1 MNNQRASNIPLE
13 KEKCFDLWRRFVS
26 FIIGDSEEIG
36 ISTEDDAFE
45 NMAFRDVPILLETLS
60 EYLNSLS
67 ESKQQEFPEI
77 FQFTTGQHK
86 KPNMDIRLPLS
97 AILMVLF
104 KKFKENKCTQ
114 ENLFLMLKIIR
125 PVVNHTCDCSS
136 TWKQWKHAHETES
149 CPISRAPLPPV
160 PGILSRNIRSL
171 SSSVAEC
178 LSLLGPGGE
187 AWCLAMDILCVLT
200 ACFPDES
207 CNQRVFDLLMEQLK
221 TLPDD
226 PFAVVSFTFLLF
238 NLERNEHWRNTMETL
253 VERLWMALK
262 TRDTL
267 THVEFY
273 YLFWLVHRSA
283 RFRLIC
289 RSHDELIAA
298 VVGNSLTDKKQTQSG
313 WCYAISLLASLTV
326 GDFNVLSSKES
337 SDVISDG
344 ISYRTPTYLPKS
356 FYRILQD
363 YLSEAIQPFPVFPT
377 GEIRS
382 VGDGTV
388 SLILIVKCLL
398 SWAFGLLPIF
408 ECSTVE
414 LPLSE
419 SSTCEQCPNTCDY
432 QPVLVEGNVVQV
444 LIRWVTKLVTTD
456 ITPVA
461 NNNVNSVCSLIDQTF
476 QPILKSLSVSG
487 CTGRLSR
494 AHCSDALLIAEALVP
509 SIAILCTFVGNHSP
523 NADSGYSD
531 DLASRAT
538 QNKSAQIS
546 NPAILKLLAYLMQ
559 ILERMGL
566 HSLEAEELSGI
577 LALFRFAAVRRY
589 SQRLLKILAKIS
601 KAGSSKLSP
610 IPNSGYWFEFAR
622 PTDSILIFPLFP
634 EPEGKEESSP
644 LDHIS
649 NFKTSK
655 SGLSFH
661 FWLSVEHAL
670 KLVTPGPSD
679 STIQSNRR
687 YCLLRMLETSGSGLE
702 LFFTAA
708 GYLIIAVAHGGEYQ
722 YMPVCGPEHLPALQW
737 HSLAIVFSH
746 IRKMVF
752 TRQYVNI
759 IVNGSRC
766 FSAEFRLPQFAGDLC
781 IFHVG
786 GCPEWVERVHYVKLM
801 KNVGCKTPVRQVAAK
816 FFSRKISFKSA
827 ATNEVLDNLNH
838 LTESDIGTAMKVN
851 LGEEH
856 VAWGTLTS
864 FLGQIASVT
873 IFDDAIPDMTWQTIT
888 KRGPCDLTYILD
900 SECYVNCPTL
910 LMHYHAKAVDL
921 QNSICS
927 DLFGEATAAPMVF
940 RSLERLSQINAKD
953 DRSSRTGWN
962 LHTTYKMKSF
972 CGIPGTL
979 VGARRLSSTKM
990 SDSINQLGGIPALFP
1005 ILGLMSEHSAT
1016 GDKMS
1021 SLSMNAQNFSGESV
1035 TANTNVIELEQSDD
1049 LHDAGFSQDDLLE
1062 TSLGRYKFH
1071 LQLYERF
1078 RPQQSTDSS
1087 VTVEISPPTDQ
1098 NESSSTGSGGHVQT
1112 RAFSEPEILRL
1123 SVVTK
1128 DYGFKFSSHLSD
1140 GPKSFHSCVG
1150 TFILL
1155 LRNLISDHSQN
1166 RRHLCLSRVLQTLG
1180 YLLWKLPPLRLDS
1193 GVVSA
1198 CYDLVLQTTVFHD
1211 SKVISSDAAI
1221 EPVDEQIGGV
1231 VRRLDIRFLQRI
1243 FLNWNIWEQAIPIA
1257 RLEHISCVL
1266 SLAKRHQRLF
1276 KKLLP
1281 MKKLLEILEHCHGD
1295 EINGLERNASL
1306 FDFTQS
1312 SGQSIPNEIKSA
1324 VDERLLKTEQKIVQ
1338 QTCYQVLQ
1346 LIEALLHKTIT
1357 LTDLREMFIFM
1368 CNSTSSSAVEA
1379 TLDLLFRMYEQSGPN
1394 SKLAHY
1400 LYEPDTGVNLYT
1412 LFLRP
1417 LTEVNENSKKK
1428 ALKLLNMLVMNSR
1441 ISETKKSQ
1449 LILEQFGGLTGLFSF
1464 SEQFPQ
1470 LLVDPETINWFLQIF
1485 GRLGTRDFRGFLQF
1499 IELISE
1505 QDLMQRIKVIELF
1518 LKLIDQAPEYH
1529 AQQILRIPAFFDSLI
1544 KLLVLRK
1551 RCTPLAR
1558 CRVTASRFGLIRKPV
1573 TPLERRLCKTEN
1585 AIGQPETANT
1595 QLDGELSDQPN
1606 ATDASERAH
1615 SLHFYCRTGSTDL
1628 MQQDIS
1634 EPLTSM
1640 RLTSQPDSLQHDIC
1654 PEGSFSEG
1662 AVDSGEC
1669 VTPVADSQ
1677 PLLTRDAMQC
1687 TMLAE
1692 LVLLAIHKII
1702 WQAHE
1707 VDRRLS
1713 RFSTQI
1719 PDPWATYEQAIA
1731 FLRDTN
1737 HTWEMVKPYFWM
1749 IQRFLRMILTSAQQ
1763 EIGALLPLSGENET
1777 IRAFVFPLMRL
1788 VVDLTCSRPKSMDDD
1803 FSVEL
1808 LDTIIQLT
1816 QEILEIWEAKKPWE
1830 DMEVLVLHLLL
1841 MWINEGTSFKCIN
1854 ILPNALTRLHYI
1866 IDRYPERMTFQK
1878 LGFILYRLNHTI
1890 DYWARLSDL
1899 EVLVK
1904 ASASEDLNSG
1914 ERQLESENN
1923 EVTPSGC
1930 LDDLTLTSAAPVL
1943 HTLFKNFGEV
1953 LRLPDGF
1960 SQYRI
1965 EGFDLCN
1972 RLQSYKKEHEEEWT
1986 EYIENQIRPVVEAYT
2001 TQYIMSIISEQTI
2014 LCALANDELIK
2025 SRRYRRFSEDKLAME
2040 LSQNLPVVCDYKAQT
2055 SDSRY
2060 KSESASASNTES
2072 SLGDQTDPVSPGFRN
2087 KLVALSGRWGERS
2100 SSLTRG
2106 SLWEIE
2112 PLKEPTYILPSDD
2125 CQVNY
2130 SKWLSILYQL
2140 TCISPYSPWFTGF
2153 GTISHWRL
2161 AQLETSCRVRPKL
2174 EPNVYF
2180 DPHLSAS
2187 SAREGLSIEELLTRG
2202 KRLSKTSI
2210 VSVEISCEDS
2220 EIINSPTTEA
2230 VDELCEKHLHSP
2242 DQWGKVMRAVSVQRR
2257 LNHILAQYASNVSRG
2272 DDEVGEEDWAALGTT
2287 RLSEEYTSGSELQ
2300 SIESDTNRAKVSEEF
2315 QAHAIRKQTRRQAV
2329 FELPSD
2335 LLDSESRKRD
2345 SDMSSESGISS
2356 LHKPS
2361 LSIYTPRGSTTITSV
2376 ARVSSQPHFAA
2387 HPGSPSLLP
2396 SKKDIVIGVEAQ
2408 LVTALDV
2415 IAGKFTA
2422 TKTYVLFEGFA
2433 TYQGQPQVLWQLNNP
2448 NGQTF
2453 VAIASQPSNDKYLSG
2468 PQSEAGSKLI
2478 RCAFPISKVR
2488 EIHLRRYNLRRS
2500 AIEIFLLTN
2509 LNYMFNFDVKVRNK
2523 VFCSLVK
2530 LCSPKQNVSSG
2541 RSPREVFE
2549 SSGLTQRWTQREI
2562 SNYEY
2567 LMCLNTIA
2575 GRTFNDLNQYP
2586 VFPWILADY
2595 TSPELDLSDPNVFRD
2610 LSRPIA
2616 LANPQFIDQ
2625 VRTKYESFE
2634 DPGGTIPKFHHGT
2647 HYSSAAGVLH
2657 YLLRLEPYTSFHV
2670 DLHGGRFDLPDRQF
2684 HSVPK
2689 CWRFIMSSPNDNKEL
2704 IPEFFTLPDFLRNND
2719 AFDFGASQHHNH
2731 NIGDVEL
2738 PAWASTPE
2746 EFIRKHRAALE
2757 SDYVSSHLHEW
2768 IDLIFGYKQSG
2779 PDAVDALNV
2788 FYYAT
2793 YEGAVDLDQ
2802 IPDPLERQAMESMI
2816 NNFGQTPCQLLKNPH
2831 PKRLTYNAWLQVVL
2845 DEQRI
2850 PLTSLLAASYN
2861 ESQQRFTGD
2870 RHVSDVNLDQINQ
2883 NEGPE
2888 DSAEVQSEFKGGTL
2902 SATSEEPTVATE
2914 EETSQALEVRKSDI
2928 PLSNKLWSFPCDPES
2943 RWSNVRFGIF
2953 CRLYP
2958 LGHRKR
2964 SDAKPVSLIVCL
2976 AVIPAARIPSDYIP
2990 KEENRDRMTRSITR
3004 PPDAMP
3010 IPLSTRRLTN
3020 FGSRT
3025 LLVEDD
3031 EVLNAPIR
3039 WDRLVS
3045 LLLAIDECGII
3056 SRYLWRPSR
3065 LRNLPLTARCSLQP
3079 LDLFQLQL
3087 SSKNL
3092 LHRSLCGVGPIDRN
3106 LLWVEYKQ
3114 TAVCCVANQA
3124 SSMIFPAVGSKLFVT
3139 SADGCWLFAAG
3150 RWDNRLAVY
3159 NVKKS
3164 RLETLLISPH
3174 TNTISC
3180 LAIDTVD
3187 GLADVSSFVVRPDPA
3202 FGRGS
3207 TTAGSAQNASATSTG
3222 QTFSSCVVDRQM
3234 STRFLITGSKDG
3246 TCAVW
3251 LFCSPN
3257 DIDTEAVQEEL
3268 LADFDSTELSYPQDL
3283 LACNEEE
3290 DMRAFKLHK
3299 ATAEGPLDPLLNLN
3313 LHPVSEGVEEQQI
3326 HSEKT
3331 FGCLSSTTQLRKNSD
3346 KQLFAQANL
3355 PSFWRSHQEF
3365 VQLQAARSP
3374 PGDMTSVY
3382 HRVGLPYFPTLLGLP
3397 QTKPLAK
3404 LVRLFYTDFTGAAV
3418 TAVALCMNLDVA
3430 LAATRRGQLVYLY
3443 SVRRSSWS
3451 RVISFD
3457 PADTVPDLFDT
3468 SAEEWEKKT
3477 QKFSSGNYRAEH
3489 MLISAQTGYI
3499 YLQWNQTSFDRNLAK
3514 AGDAAAGQ
3522 LGPWVGLFRTHG
3534 ELVTRQYVLS
3544 ASYDFCELPD
3554 KKKADTMVT
3563 RIMLTS
3569 NLTSTQMK
3577 GDSDFASC
3585 PTQHLIVGTSSGHLV
3600 IMSASSL
3607 TPIRCLDMKS
3617 SVLDFR
3623 FSCTFTR
3630 SGNLFDG
3637 IHLFVSLAD
3646 GRLITCQPGVVN
3658 TREEKGVE
3666 HDTTVVVTFQGPEM

>member
-1 MNNQRASNIPLE
+1 MPVRALHRAALRRNI
-13 KEKCFDLWRRFVS
+13 S
-26 FIIGDSEEIG
+26 I
-36 ISTEDDAFE
+36 EDDAFE
-45 NMAFRDVPILLETLS
+45 NMTFRDIPILLETLN
-60 EYLNSLS
+60 EYLNSPS
-67 ESKQQEFPEI
+67 ENKQREFPEI
-77 FQFTTGQHK
+77 FQIATG
-86 KPNMDIRLPLS
+86 
-97 AILMVLF
+97 
-104 KKFKENKCTQ
+104 
-114 ENLFLMLKIIR
+114 
-125 PVVNHTCDCSS
+125 
-136 TWKQWKHAHETES
+136 HETES
-149 CPISRAPLPPV
+149 CPVSGSTLTPV
-160 PGILSRNIRSL
+160 SGVLSGSIRSL
-171 SSSVAEC
+171 FSSVTEC

-200 ACFPDES
+200 TCFPDES
-207 CNQRVFDLLMEQLK
+207 CNQRVYDLLMEQLK
-221 TLPDD
+221 TLPDN

-238 NLERNEHWRNTMETL
+238 NLERNEPWRRKLSTTT
-253 VERLWMALK
+253 K
-262 TRDTL
+262 
-267 THVEFY
+267 
-273 YLFWLVHRSA
+273 A

-289 RSHDELIAA
+289 RSHDELITA
-298 VVGNSLTDKKQTQSG
+298 VVGNSLTDRRQTQRG
-313 WCYAISLLASLTV
+313 WRYAISLLASLTV
-326 GDFNVLSSKES
+326 GDFDALSSKES

-363 YLSEAIQPFPVFPT
+363 YLSEAIQSYPVFPT
-377 GEIRS
+377 GEIQS
-382 VGDGTV
+382 DEDGTV
-388 SLILIVKCLL
+388 SLLLIVKCLL
-398 SWAFGLLPIF
+398 SW
-408 ECSTVE
+408 
-414 LPLSE
+414 
-419 SSTCEQCPNTCDY
+419 
-432 QPVLVEGNVVQV
+432 
-444 LIRWVTKLVTTD
+444 
-456 ITPVA
+456 
-461 NNNVNSVCSLIDQTF
+461 
-476 QPILKSLSVSG
+476 
-487 CTGRLSR
+487 
-494 AHCSDALLIAEALVP
+494 
-509 SIAILCTFVGNHSP
+509 
-523 NADSGYSD
+523 
-531 DLASRAT
+531 RAT
-538 QNKSAQIS
+538 QNKFAEIS
-546 NPAILKLLAYLMQ
+546 SPAILKLLAYLMQ

-566 HSLEAEELSGI
+566 HSLEAEDLSSI

-589 SQRLLKILAKIS
+589 SQRLLKMLAKIS
-601 KAGSSKLSP
+601 KTGSSKLSP

-649 NFKTSK
+649 SFKTSK

-670 KLVTPGPSD
+670 KSANPGLSD
-679 STIQSNRR
+679 STIQTNKR

-702 LFFTAA
+702 IFFTAA
-708 GYLIIAVAHGGEYQ
+708 GYLIIAVANEGEYQ
-722 YMPVCGPEHLPALQW
+722 YMPMSKRPSPLQLVGGATLWYRNFVVPGTLVCGPENLPALQW

-752 TRQYVNI
+752 TRQYVSI

-766 FSAEFRLPQFAGDLC
+766 FSAEFKLPQFNGDLC

-816 FFSRKISFKSA
+816 FFSRKISLKSA
-827 ATNEVLDNLNH
+827 APNEILDKNSSNLNH
-838 LTESDIGTAMKVN
+838 LTELNIGTAMKVN
-851 LGEEH
+851 LGEEY
-856 VAWGTLTS
+856 VTWGTLTS

-873 IFDDAIPDMTWQTIT
+873 IFDDAIPDATWQTIT

-900 SECYVNCPTL
+900 SECYVNSPTL
-910 LMHYHAKAVDL
+910 LLHYHAKAVDL

-927 DLFGEATAAPMVF
+927 DLFGEATAAPSVF
-940 RSLERLSQINAKD
+940 RSLEKLSQINTKD
-953 DRSSRTGWN
+953 DRSSRMGWN
-962 LHTTYKMKSF
+962 FHTAYKMKSF

-990 SDSINQLGGIPALFP
+990 LDSINQIGGIPALFP
-1005 ILGLMSEHSAT
+1005 ILGLMSEHSVT
-1016 GDKMS
+1016 SDKTS
-1021 SLSMNAQNFSGESV
+1021 SLSVDAQNFNGETV
-1035 TANTNVIELEQSDD
+1035 RTTANATEQEPSVDS
-1049 LHDAGFSQDDLLE
+1049 HNGGFNQDDLLE
-1062 TSLGRYKFH
+1062 TSLSRYKFH

-1078 RPQQSTDSS
+1078 RPQQSTGSS
-1087 VTVEISPPTDQ
+1087 VTVKISPPPTDP
-1098 NESSSTGSGGHVQT
+1098 NESSSTGSGGHVQIQALT
-1112 RAFSEPEILRL
+1112 EPEILKL

-1128 DYGFKFSSHLSD
+1128 DYSIKFSPHIIDS
-1140 GPKSFHSCVG
+1140 PKSFHSCVG

-1155 LRNLISDHSQN
+1155 LRNLISDHLQN

-1211 SKVISSDAAI
+1211 SKVISSDAAT

-1231 VRRLDIRFLQRI
+1231 VRRLDVRFLQRI
-1243 FLNWNIWEQAIPIA
+1243 FLNWNIWEQATPIA
-1257 RLEHISCVL
+1257 RFEHILCVL
-1266 SLAKRHQRLF
+1266 NLAKRHQRLF

-1281 MKKLLEILEHCHGD
+1281 VKKLLEILEHCYSD
-1295 EINGLERNASL
+1295 EINGLERNSSL

-1312 SGQSIPNEIKSA
+1312 SGQSVPNLSSESV
-1324 VDERLLKTEQKIVQ
+1324 VDERLLETEQKIIQ

-1346 LIEALLHKTIT
+1346 LTELLLHKTIT

-1394 SKLAHY
+1394 SKLAQY
-1400 LYEPDTGVNLYT
+1400 LYEPGTSVNLYT

-1417 LTEVNENSKKK
+1417 LTEVNESSKKK
-1428 ALKLLNMLVMNSR
+1428 ALKLLNLLVLNSR
-1441 ISETKKSQ
+1441 ISEAKKSQ

-1470 LLVDPETINWFLQIF
+1470 LLVDPESINWFLQIF
-1485 GRLGTRDFRGFLQF
+1485 DRLGSRDFRGFLQF
-1499 IELISE
+1499 IELMSE

-1518 LKLIDQAPEYH
+1518 LKLIDQAPENH
-1529 AQQILRIPAFFDSLI
+1529 AQQILRIPAFFDSII

-1551 RCTPLAR
+1551 RCTPLAS

-1573 TPLERRLCKTEN
+1573 AQVERRLCKTEST
-1585 AIGQPETANT
+1585 IGQPDTANT
-1595 QLDGELSDQPN
+1595 QLDDEPSDQPN
-1606 ATDASERAH
+1606 AKEVSERFH
-1615 SLHFYCRTGSTDL
+1615 SRHFYRRIGSSGL
-1628 MQQDIS
+1628 MEQVMS
-1634 EPLTSM
+1634 PPLTRM
-1640 RLTSQPDSLQHDIC
+1640 RLTSQSNSLHRDIR
-1654 PEGSFSEG
+1654 PEDSFSEG
-1662 AVDSGEC
+1662 AAYSGEC

-1677 PLLTRDAMQC
+1677 PLLTRDAMQS

-1692 LVLLAIHKII
+1692 LVLLAMHKII

-1713 RFSTQI
+1713 RFLTQL

-1737 HTWEMVKPYFWM
+1737 QTWEMVKPYFWM
-1749 IQRFLRMILTSAQQ
+1749 IQRFLRMILNSVQQ
-1763 EIGALLPLSGENET
+1763 GVGALLPLSGENET

-1803 FSVEL
+1803 YSVEL

-1816 QEILEIWEAKKPWE
+1816 QETLEVWEAKKPWE

-1866 IDRYPERMTFQK
+1866 IDRYPDRMTFQK

-1904 ASASEDLNSG
+1904 AAAREDLKNSG
-1914 ERQLESENN
+1914 RQLESENT

-1930 LDDLTLTSAAPVL
+1930 PDDLTLTSAAPVL
-1943 HTLFKNFGEV
+1943 YTLLKNFGEV
-1953 LRLPDGF
+1953 LCLPDGF
-1960 SQYRI
+1960 CQYCI

-1972 RLQSYKKEHEEEWT
+1972 RIQSYKKEHEEEWT
-1986 EYIENQIRPVVEAYT
+1986 EYIENRLRPVVEAYT
-2001 TQYIMSIISEQTI
+2001 TQYIMNIISEQTI

-2040 LSQNLPVVCDYKAQT
+2040 LSQNLPVVCEYKTQT
-2055 SDSRY
+2055 PDSRY
-2060 KSESASASNTES
+2060 KSENASASTTES
-2072 SLGDQTDPVSPGFRN
+2072 SLGDQTDSVSPGFRH

-2100 SSLTRG
+2100 SSL
-2106 SLWEIE
+2106 WEIE
-2112 PLKEPTYILPSDD
+2112 SLKEQTYNLPSDD
-2125 CQVNY
+2125 CRVNY

-2140 TCISPYSPWFTGF
+2140 TCVSPYSPWFTGF

-2187 SAREGLSIEELLTRG
+2187 SARDGLSIEELLTRG
-2202 KRLSKTSI
+2202 KRLSRTSI
-2210 VSVEISCEDS
+2210 VAVEISCDDS
-2220 EIINSPTTEA
+2220 ELINSSTTGA

-2242 DQWGKVMRAVSVQRR
+2242 DQWNKVMRAISVQRR
-2257 LNHILAQYASNVSRG
+2257 LNHILAQYASKVSRG
-2272 DDEVGEEDWAALGTT
+2272 DDEVGEEDWEALSTT
-2287 RLSEEYTSGSELQ
+2287 RLSEDYTPGSELQ
-2300 SIESDTNRAKVSEEF
+2300 SVESVTNRAKVSEDF
-2315 QAHAIRKQTRRQAV
+2315 QAQAIRKETRRHAV
-2329 FELPSD
+2329 FELPPD
-2335 LLDSESRKRD
+2335 LLDSERLKRD
-2345 SDMSSESGISS
+2345 SDVSSESGISS

-2361 LSIYTPRGSTTITSV
+2361 LSLYTPRGSTTLTSG
-2376 ARVSSQPHFAA
+2376 ARVPSQPHFAA
-2387 HPGSPSLLP
+2387 PQGSPSLLP

-2415 IAGKFTA
+2415 IAGKFIA

-2453 VAIASQPSNDKYLSG
+2453 VAIASQPTNDKYLPS
-2468 PQSEAGSKLI
+2468 PQSEGGSKLV

-2523 VFCSLVK
+2523 VFCGLVK

-2549 SSGLTQRWTQREI
+2549 SSGLAQRWIQREI

-2595 TSPELDLSDPNVFRD
+2595 TSSELDLSDPNVFRD

-2616 LANPQFIDQ
+2616 LANPRFIDQ
-2625 VRTKYESFE
+2625 VRMKYESFE

-2657 YLLRLEPYTSFHV
+2657 YLFRLEPYTSFHV

-2684 HSVPK
+2684 HSIPK

-2719 AFDFGASQHHNH
+2719 ALDFGASQNHSH

-2738 PAWASTPE
+2738 PAWASDPE

-2768 IDLIFGYKQSG
+2768 IDLIFGYKQNG

-2850 PLTSLLAASYN
+2850 PLTSLLAANYN
-2861 ESQQRFTGD
+2861 DSQQRFTGD
-2870 RHVSDVNLDQINQ
+2870 RHVSAVNFDQTNQ

-2888 DSAEVQSEFKGGTL
+2888 DTAEGEFGGRTL
-2902 SATSEEPTVATE
+2902 SAISGGATVATE
-2914 EETSQALEVRKSDI
+2914 EETSQTLGVRKSDI
-2928 PLSNKLWSFPCDPES
+2928 PLSNKLWSFPCDPDS
-2943 RWSNVRFGIF
+2943 RWSNVKFGIF

-2958 LGHRKR
+2958 LGHRKK
-2964 SDAKPVSLIVCL
+2964 SDAKPESLIVCL
-2976 AVIPAARIPSDYIP
+2976 AVIPAARIPSDYNP
-2990 KEENRDRMTRSITR
+2990 NEENRDRITRSIPR
-3004 PPDAMP
+3004 LPDAIP
-3010 IPLSTRRLTN
+3010 IPLSTRRLTS
-3020 FGSRT
+3020 FGSQT
-3025 LLVEDD
+3025 LMVEDD
-3031 EVLNAPIR
+3031 EVLNTPNR

-3065 LRNLPLTARCSLQP
+3065 LRNLPPTTRCSLQP

-3106 LLWVEYKQ
+3106 LLWVKHKQ
-3114 TAVCCVANQA
+3114 TADCCVSTANQA
-3124 SSMIFPAVGSKLFVT
+3124 SSMISPLVGSKLFVT

-3164 RLETLLISPH
+3164 RLETLLVSPH

-3202 FGRGS
+3202 FGRAS
-3207 TTAGSAQNASATSTG
+3207 TTASSAQNASATSTG

-3251 LFCSPN
+3251 LFCPPN
-3257 DIDTEAVQEEL
+3257 DIDTEAAQEEL

-3313 LHPVSEGVEEQQI
+3313 LFPMPEGVEEHQI
-3326 HSEKT
+3326 HSEET
-3331 FGCLSSTTQLRKNSD
+3331 FGCTTAD
-3346 KQLFAQANL
+3346 KQPFAQANL
-3355 PSFWRSHQEF
+3355 PSFWRSHREF
-3365 VQLQAARSP
+3365 VQLQAARSL

-3451 RVISFD
+3451 RVVSFD
-3457 PADTVPDLFDT
+3457 PADTVSDLFDT

-3514 AGDAAAGQ
+3514 AGEATAGQ

-3534 ELVTRQYVLS
+3534 ELITRQYVLS
-3544 ASYDFCELPD
+3544 ASSDFSELPD
-3554 KKKADTMVT
+3554 KKKVNTIVT

-3569 NLTSTQMK
+3569 NLTPTQMK

-3600 IMSASSL
+3600 IMSATSL
-3607 TPIRCLDMKS
+3607 APIRCLDMKS

-3646 GRLITCQPGVVN
+3646 GRLITCQPGFVN
-3658 TREEKGVE
+3658 IQEEKEVE
-3666 HDTTVVVTFQGPEM
+3666 HDSIVVVTFQGPEM